1 MFDILCRVVL
11 GFVGSFTLCFW
22 LHIKEYIIFIFSIME
37 VNELTVDIIILTLT
51 NPSHKQLS
59 QQILQFLTP
68 EDIKS
73 LNDEL

>member
-1 MFDILCRVVL
+1 
-11 GFVGSFTLCFW
+11 
-22 LHIKEYIIFIFSIME
+22 ME